1 MRKSSG
7 SEIPD
12 TAPYV
17 EWLAIVG
24 SIVVAVLLC
33 AVLFSNG
40 VLTGGSARRGRK
52 RLCLSSRSVARW
64 QLWPFR
70 SEMPAENGGGHVQEQ
85 STREG

>member
-40 VLTGGSARRGRK
+40 VLT
-52 RLCLSSRSVARW
+52 
-64 QLWPFR
+64 
-70 SEMPAENGGGHVQEQ
+70 
-85 STREG
+85 

>member
-24 SIVVAVLLC
+24 SIVAAVLLC
-33 AVLFSNG
+33 AVLFPNG
-40 VLTGGSARRGRK
+40 VLT
-52 RLCLSSRSVARW
+52 
-64 QLWPFR
+64 
-70 SEMPAENGGGHVQEQ
+70 
-85 STREG
+85 